1 MSKKN
6 KFHVFTLYFQETSA
20 DEKWIDAFEQILWL
34 ADQSRKVEWR
44 GKHEKN
50 VGQVFLNLHKSGIY
64 IDTVEQPRVAVF
76 IRDEVEME
84 SPGRNGTIERHTVK
98 SWGHGG
104 KTAVQLKRELVDLLA
119 QVLNVLE
126 WMHEPDREDEIDRA
140 AAMGLLGFIASQE
153 PEGNR

>member
-6 KFHVFTLYFQETSA
+6 KFHVFTLYFQETPA
-20 DEKWIDAFEQILWL
+20 DEKWIDAFGQILWL
-34 ADQSRKVEWR
+34 AGQSRKAEWR
-44 GKHEKN
+44 SKHEEN
-50 VGQVFLNLHKSGIY
+50 VGQAFLKLHKSGIY

-104 KTAVQLKRELVDLLA
+104 KTAVQLKRKLVDLLA
-119 QVLNVLE
+119 QVLDVLE
-126 WMHEPDREDEIDRA
+126 WMHDPDREDEIDRA
-140 AAMGLLGFIASQE
+140 NAMGLLGFIASQE
-153 PEGNR
+153 PEENR